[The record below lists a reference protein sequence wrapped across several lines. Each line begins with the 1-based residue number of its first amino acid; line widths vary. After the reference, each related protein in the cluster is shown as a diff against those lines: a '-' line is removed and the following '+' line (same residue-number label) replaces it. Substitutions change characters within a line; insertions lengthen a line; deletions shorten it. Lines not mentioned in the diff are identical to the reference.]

1 MRCRWVVKLIEGVPW
16 LHSFTML
23 SAQQSLHEFVH
34 TVVVP
39 CFQTDGP
46 LKGLQN
52 RLLTL
57 LLPRQSSI
65 QTCDVGDEQQ
75 SISSGWTLVEGT
87 GQNNKY
93 LAAIRPSKGTQEQ
106 PPVECL
112 LCWWR
117 VSPLITLFSL
127 RSSQTSEECGFGQF
141 FLSLSLSA
149 HHHTVEDV

>member
-1 MRCRWVVKLIEGVPW
+1 

-23 SAQQSLHEFVH
+23 PAQQSLCEFVC
-34 TVVVP
+34 TIVES
-39 CFQTDGP
+39 CFLTDVQ

-57 LLPRQSSI
+57 HLASQSSI

-75 SISSGWTLVEGT
+75 YQQCLGPCKKGT

-93 LAAIRPSKGTQEQ
+93 LAVIRPSKSTQEQ

-127 RSSQTSEECGFGQF
+127 RSSQTSEECGFSQF
-141 FLSLSLSA
+141 FFYLSFSLCPLQ
-149 HHHTVEDV
+149 HR